1 MEKETNQKDYKRLAI
16 LGGGVIL
23 AILMFSG
30 AIPAFTVLHIGMTGA
45 SIILGIVFLR
55 SGGEFR
61 AWNPR
66 LAIIFRRR
74 LSQIVSVLFFLT
86 AAAWPVGALLQDSMS
101 LADELLLAIQVLGIV
116 VAGSMCF
123 IPVDIKMEKKK

>member
-1 MEKETNQKDYKRLAI
+1 MKKDYKYLAV
-16 LGGGVIL
+16 LGFGVLL
-23 AILMFSG
+23 AILMFSE
-30 AIPAFTVLHIGMTGA
+30 IVPVFTVLHIGMTGA
-45 SIILGIVFLR
+45 SLALGVVFLR

-86 AAAWPVGALLQDSMS
+86 AAVWPVGALLRGSMD
-101 LADELLLAIQVLGIV
+101 LADELLLAIQVMGIV
-116 VAGSMCF
+116 IAGSMCF
-123 IPVDIKMEKKK
+123 IPVDIKLEKKK

>member
-1 MEKETNQKDYKRLAI
+1 MEKETNHKDYRRLAI
-16 LGGGVIL
+16 LAGGVVL
-23 AILMFSG
+23 AFLMFSET
-30 AIPAFTVLHIGMTGA
+30 IPAYTVLHIGMTVA
-45 SIILGIVFLR
+45 SLVLGVVFLR

-86 AAAWPVGALLQDSMS
+86 AAVWPAGALLRGRMD
-101 LADELLLAIQVLGIV
+101 LAEELLLAIQVLGIV
-116 VAGSMCF
+116 IAGSMCF
-123 IPVDIKMEKKK
+123 IPVDIKLEKKK